1 MQAYENIIIITSFP
15 MIESVPRASSA
26 LVWLIDKHP
35 NKAYSE
41 LIKHL

>member
-1 MQAYENIIIITSFP
+1 MQAYVNIIIVTIP

>member
-1 MQAYENIIIITSFP
+1 METYENIIIITS
-15 MIESVPRASSA
+15 SRSGQRASSA